1 MATLS
6 TSISLSAEK
15 MSDSLY
21 FDLESIEKTV
31 TGILGVSC
39 NQEDNI
45 HFFIVSKLDQNK
57 GIAQNH
63 FVFVLASTVV
73 HDD

>member
-1 MATLS
+1 
-6 TSISLSAEK
+6 

-73 HDD
+73 HDDW